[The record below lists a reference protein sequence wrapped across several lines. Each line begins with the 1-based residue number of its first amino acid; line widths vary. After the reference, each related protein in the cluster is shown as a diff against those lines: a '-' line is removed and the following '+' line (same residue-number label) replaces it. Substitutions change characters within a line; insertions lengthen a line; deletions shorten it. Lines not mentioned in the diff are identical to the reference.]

1 MISKTSRRS
10 SRMPPATGRT
20 ARIES
25 SATSLSPPIDRNVG
39 DSGFTKDWAVVKVD
53 PSKID
58 STNFVGNVIDL
69 GIDIPVNEFTS
80 WMYPQPANPPSFD
93 YPGDRFH
100 KFSGFIPD
108 EDIWKLNSKT
118 RDHDNDPVIMV
129 VKRGHASGLTVGRL
143 NTIRSFTRYYLE
155 DEVGI
160 LSKEVAVLS
169 RNSKLGPFSSMARAE
184 LPAYSQLVLE
194 SATAPTA
201 PMSPQST
208 FFASAWQSM
217 ASRPTSSPPS
227 LPKHHCI
234 GKNTLLIRDNCM

>member
-1 MISKTSRRS
+1 
-10 SRMPPATGRT
+10 MPPATGRT

-108 EDIWKLNSKT
+108 EDMWKTNSKT

-129 VKRGHASGLTVGRL
+129 MKRGHASGLTVGRL

-155 DEVGI
+155 DEFGTLSREDEVGI
-160 LSKEVAVLS
+160 MSKEVAVLS
-169 RNSKLGPFSSMARAE
+169 RNSESGPFSKVGDSGSSVVDGKGRIAGLLTGGAGVSDSSDCTYVTSINFLRERMAKHG
-184 LPAYSQLVLE
+184 LE
-194 SATAPTA
+194 AN
-201 PMSPQST
+201 
-208 FFASAWQSM
+208 FF
-217 ASRPTSSPPS
+217 PS
-227 LPKHHCI
+227 L
-234 GKNTLLIRDNCM
+234 TA